1 MKTQIIKIG
10 NSKGI
15 RIPKPLLEECNLA
28 ADVELEI
35 HADGLLIRPAKTPR
49 LNWDKA
55 FKQMA
60 DNDQDEMMEGN
71 PESQTAFEKEDW
83 RW

>member
-15 RIPKPLLEECNLA
+15 RIPKPLLEEA
-28 ADVELEI
+28 ALDGDVELEV
-35 HADGLLIRPAKTPR
+35 HDLGLLIRSSRPPR
-49 LNWDKA
+49 HKWKEA
-55 FKQMA
+55 FSSMA
-60 DNDQDEMMEGN
+60 EEEDDEMLIAD
-71 PESQTAFEKEDW
+71 ESDGFETREW